1 MWTMCNRL
9 PVSPRQL
16 QGILLGH
23 ISFADLKRQ
32 RTLSSDQFAG
42 HNYQVFA
49 FALCGLPQSSYGPS
63 HFVALLIRQKPAG
76 ANPPA
81 PKARTSFDSAG
92 TLVETVAKPAAEPP
106 KKQPKKQPKKKQLKK
121 KEPVVDAAATASSKP
136 SGKSSTAVVTSQP
149 GGRHFVRPR
158 PGKNGGVPGALEGKR
173 FVLTGTF
180 PELGGGASLNIG
192 KDRMKVSC

>member
-1 MWTMCNRL
+1 MCNRL

-63 HFVALLIRQKPAG
+63 HVVALIIRQKPAG